1 MIKKYWEYIN
11 TKGAIKAKANGI
23 YLNTYKIILK
33 IKKAGIYPN
42 TFIDVGANRG
52 MLTKTVNY
60 IFPDCNIYSFEP
72 IKACFIELKKL
83 ENTIST
89 LKSFNC
95 ALSDHNGSAQFNESL
110 YDYSSS
116 LLKMTKRHE
125 SAFPYT
131 KETFAYKSDVYAFE
145 YFSDK
150 IKLKAPT
157 MLKLD
162 VQGAEL
168 KVMHGAGEMLKLID
182 YILCEMSFV
191 ELYDGQPLVKE
202 VVNYMFE
209 KGFILIDI
217 IELNRDS
224 RNNELLQADGLF
236 KRI

>member
-23 YLNTYKIILK
+23 YFNTYKIMLK
-33 IKKAGIYPN
+33 IKNLGIYPN

-52 MLTKTVNY
+52 MFTKTVNY
-60 IFPDCNIYSFEP
+60 IYPDCNIYSFEP
-72 IKACFIELKKL
+72 IKACYFELKGL

-95 ALSDHNGSAQFNESL
+95 ALSDYNGSAQFKESL

-125 SAFPYT
+125 NAFPYT
-131 KETFAYKSDVYAFE
+131 KEKSVYEVNVYTFE

-150 IKLKAPT
+150 IKLKEPT
-157 MLKLD
+157 VLKLD

-168 KVMHGAGEMLKLID
+168 KVMHGAGEMLKKVD
-182 YILCEMSFV
+182 YILCEISFV
-191 ELYDGQPLVKE
+191 TLYEGQPLVNE
-202 VVNYMFE
+202 VINFMSE

-217 IELNRDS
+217 LSLNRDPI
-224 RNNELLQADGLF
+224 NNELLQADGLF